1 MTAKEFLRSV
11 RKDESRYI
19 SKCEHLRDMAG
30 YGCGAKEAE
39 RISGDPARSRVEE
52 NVCKLIDLEREEKAR
67 SGTCDESRR
76 EQAIELIRQIPR
88 EIYREALF
96 LYYLESLSWKQ
107 VAQTVGRTEKQ
118 IYRIHGYALQIFE
131 EKLRNLQDAIA

>member
-19 SKCEHLRDMAG
+19 SRCEMLRDMAG

-67 SGTCDESRR
+67 SGTCDMDRR
-76 EQAIELIRQIPR
+76 EQAIELIKQIPR
-88 EIYREALF
+88 EIYREALYN
-96 LYYLESLSWKQ
+96 YYIDNMSWKQ
-107 VAQTVGRTEKQ
+107 VASTIGRTEKQ
-118 IYRIHGYALQIFE
+118 VYQIHGYALQIFE
-131 EKLRNLQDAIA
+131 EKLRILQDAIA

>member
-19 SKCEHLRDMAG
+19 SRCEMLRDMAG

-67 SGTCDESRR
+67 SGTCNESRR
-76 EQAIELIRQIPR
+76 EQAIELIKQIPR
-88 EIYREALF
+88 EIYRETLF
-96 LYYLESLSWKQ
+96 LYYLESLDWKQ
-107 VAQTVGRTEKQ
+107 VARTIGRSERQTH
-118 IYRIHGYALQIFE
+118 YIHGWSLQIFDE
-131 EKLRNLQDAIA
+131 ILRKT